1 MAAPQ
6 NFVSVSRR
14 PPDVEDYIDILRRY
28 RSWIVG
34 PTFAG
39 LVIAV
44 VVACWLPDVY
54 MCTASMQIKPGAV
67 PNDLIPAA
75 MTGQMAQRMQ
85 QLDREILGR
94 DNLITLIRMP
104 SLDLYKKERARYSDE
119 DVAQDVFAKHVHIQ
133 PIVSDGERSGAQAFR
148 IVFEYPDKYRA
159 RKVVLELVNE
169 FQSKNAVLQS
179 TNAGTAATLMDD
191 LVKGAREKWAKAQTE
206 IANFSSQNQG
216 RLPENFQANMLEV
229 QTKDAMIAN
238 VNQQIGQE
246 KQKQAL
252 LESSLSNNKNMQS
265 QSEMNLNS
273 MLTTTNSAVKNQNL
287 INLQSAINT
296 KSGEC
301 TALQRKYQPEFPTVQ
316 TCQEVLHG
324 LEEQRD
330 GIEKSEAEAGQ
341 PGSTSRMVQ
350 NPQVAQQLQNLRR
363 DESDLVAQIKASL
376 VQEGVLTK
384 QAADLSRQ
392 LKEAQDKI
400 TASPPII
407 QQYSALSQDLQMAKD
422 EYQSLSAKKET
433 TGTQQTMEEH
443 RAGETLDLLEQ
454 PLTPETPYSPNRPA
468 IVGIGTAL
476 GLVLGVALAGA
487 KEIKN
492 TSLKNLKDVRA
503 YTNLPVLS
511 SIPLLENAL
520 LVRRKRRMAWLAW
533 SSALIV
539 GAGLMSGA
547 AYYYFVIA
555 AQQVT

>member
-119 DVAQDVFAKHVHIQ
+119 DVAEDVFAKHVHIQ
-133 PIVSDGERSGAQAFR
+133 SIVSEGERSGAQAFR
-148 IVFEYPDKYRA
+148 IAFEYPDKYKA
-159 RKVVLELVNE
+159 RKVVQELVNE

-191 LVKGAREKWAKAQTE
+191 LVKGAREKWEKAQTE
-206 IANFSSQNQG
+206 IAKFSSENQG

-287 INLQSAINT
+287 INLQSAINA

-422 EYQSLSAKKET
+422 EYQSLSAKKEA

-454 PLTPETPYSPNRPA
+454 PLTPETPYSPNRQA

-539 GAGLMSGA
+539 GAGLMIGA
-547 AYYYFVIA
+547 RFDAFASREI
-555 AQQVT
+555 